1 MTAQPKPNFHP
12 ECLDEIKKL
21 PTDNLK
27 RRAIQISLDVA
38 RGDLSGVALEDN
50 SSTGD
55 LSDCFKVYFDENEDQ
70 KPRYRLV
77 YRHISDTDVEALS
90 VEIVAV
96 GQRRIMQVYVD
107 AANRLGRLAAD
118 D

>member
-1 MTAQPKPNFHP
+1 MSGQSNPNFRP
-12 ECLDEIKKL
+12 ECVEDIRNL
-21 PTDNLK
+21 PTENLK

-38 RGDLSGVALEDN
+38 RGDLTGVRLEHN

-55 LSDCFKVYFDENEDQ
+55 LSDCFKVYFDENDDQ

-77 YRHISDTDVEALS
+77 YRHISGAVEAVS
-90 VEIVAV
+90 VEVVAV

-107 AANRLGRLAAD
+107 AAKRLGRLSTED
-118 D
+118 